1 MFSFLAHFGHD
12 VIILPDH
19 RTLKIS
25 LLSYGRNRNL
35 MSTHQRAYRDGICQ
49 ELREEH
55 YDQRVNMALQGAKQ
69 IMEWETQFGRD
80 DRFRYLFH
88 SDEKIFEFNPSD
100 HMSVRYF

>member
-1 MFSFLAHFGHD
+1 
-12 VIILPDH
+12 
-19 RTLKIS
+19 
-25 LLSYGRNRNL
+25 
-35 MSTHQRAYRDGICQ
+35 
-49 ELREEH
+49 
-55 YDQRVNMALQGAKQ
+55 MALQGAKQ